1 MFSSVVYT
9 PANSRVAETS
19 SFSPSKSPIFQ
30 IIIAKAVTIF
40 LIFFLGDLLPQF
52 LATIIISISSGLEF
66 WVTKNMGRVYL
77 QAAWSVDCSG
87 EEDVW
92 VYEANFKSP
101 SQYEEIFWY
110 SQIIYGILLVIAVI
124 IVAAAGKFSLA
135 VAGLIAF
142 GCNYMNF
149 SAFSKIIT
157 LRNSGVL
164 DQIAND
170 AGAKGEERETIRI
183 PMMHRSKIGSELR
196 NSRDYVVRSS
206 KMGPPQ

>member
-1 MFSSVVYT
+1 
-9 PANSRVAETS
+9 
-19 SFSPSKSPIFQ
+19 
-30 IIIAKAVTIF
+30 
-40 LIFFLGDLLPQF
+40 
-52 LATIIISISSGLEF
+52 
-66 WVTKNMGRVYL
+66 MGRVYL

-206 KMGPPQ
+206 KMGPLQ

>member
-9 PANSRVAETS
+9 PANSRIQETS

-30 IIIAKAVTIF
+30 IIIAKAITIF

-52 LATIIISISSGLEF
+52 GATLIVCISSGLEF
-66 WVTKNMGRVYL
+66 WITKNMGRVYL

-101 SQYEEIFWY
+101 SQFEEIFWY
-110 SQIIYGILLVIAVI
+110 SQIIYGVLLVIATI
-124 IVAAAGKFSLA
+124 IVAAAAKFSLA
-135 VAGLIAF
+135 MAGVIAF
-142 GCNYMNF
+142 GCNYVNF
-149 SAFSKIIT
+149 AAFSKIIT

-164 DQIAND
+164 DQVAND
-170 AGAKGEERETIRI
+170 AGAEGEVRETIKI
-183 PMMHRSKIGSELR
+183 PMVHRSRIGSEMR
-196 NSRDYVVRSS
+196 SSRDYVVRSS
-206 KMGPPQ
+206 KMGAVQ